1 MAGMRGLAR
10 LHVTESDR
18 TPAHARAVGTR
29 RLKGLMASDP
39 RHRSMRALP
48 QDHPLV
54 PLLRHAPDFQ
64 DEAAIADALLNPHDR
79 PYSGAAAL

>member
-1 MAGMRGLAR
+1 
-10 LHVTESDR
+10 
-18 TPAHARAVGTR
+18 
-29 RLKGLMASDP
+29 
-39 RHRSMRALP
+39 MRALP

-79 PYSGAAAL
+79 PYSVPQLFDFIDGAGRASRNLGCAIYQGWRG